1 MDPAPSQ
8 ASGRGAHLYDIS
20 HLNTSKKTDRAAASN
35 YVYYSYASKIKNS
48 LRLG

>member
-1 MDPAPSQ
+1 MEGRATQ
-8 ASGRGAHLYDIS
+8 RTGRGGLLYDIS
-20 HLNTSKKTDRAAASN
+20 YSDTSKNSYRAVTSN